1 RLDHALGLVQP
12 ALVFAQ
18 DSVVYGKALDR
29 VTGRV
34 ITVDGKQGLPFGA
47 LTSASIDAAVAE
59 RRMHITAD
67 TPAKILF
74 TSGSTGSAKGVLNS
88 HGNLAAAAE
97 MIRMVGEPLDDQR
110 IALSLDWLPWHHTWG
125 GNANLNSIV
134 RVAGSLYIDGGR
146 PLPGRFQETLE
157 NLRELSPSSFG
168 SAPAA
173 YPMLL
178 EALERDPDLRAKF
191 FKNMRGLGYGGA
203 LLPQESF
210 DRLQSAATEQ
220 LGERLPFGCG
230 WGMTETT
237 STGLMV
243 YWNVDRAG
251 LLGLPQPG
259 MLAKLVPA
267 GDRYELRVKGAN
279 VMPGYYRD
287 PEATAEAFDEES
299 FFKTGDA
306 ARWVDESRPEAGIAF
321 AGRLSEEFKLASG
334 TWVRATTLRT
344 QLIDALQPYVHDL
357 VIAAPDK

>member
-1 RLDHALGLVQP
+1 V
-12 ALVFAQ
+12 
-18 DSVVYGKALDR
+18 
-29 VTGRV
+29 
-34 ITVDGKQGLPFGA
+34 
-47 LTSASIDAAVAE
+47 
-59 RRMHITAD
+59 
-67 TPAKILF
+67 
-74 TSGSTGSAKGVLNS
+74 
-88 HGNLAAAAE
+88 
-97 MIRMVGEPLDDQR
+97 
-110 IALSLDWLPWHHTWG
+110 
-125 GNANLNSIV
+125 
-134 RVAGSLYIDGGR
+134 
-146 PLPGRFQETLE
+146 
-157 NLRELSPSSFG
+157 
-168 SAPAA
+168 PAA

-178 EALERDPDLRAKF
+178 EALERDIDLRARF

-210 DRLQSAATEQ
+210 DRLQGVATEQ

-267 GDRYELRVKGAN
+267 GDRYELRVKGPN
-279 VMPGYYRD
+279 IMPGYYRN
-287 PEATAEAFDEES
+287 PEATAGAFDDEG

-344 QLIDALQPYVHDL
+344 QLIDALQPYVRDL
-357 VIAAPDK
+357 VIAAPDKPWLGALVWLNESACRDDAWRPALQHLLHAFNERAGGSSMRIQRLLPLAEPPNAGAGEITDKRSINTRRVLERRAAEVARLYAEPADPAIVR